1 MEAVRESSE
10 VKEVSMSKYRAAS
23 FTESQLYLRYPE
35 KVTLEVKE
43 AVSAETVR

>member
-10 VKEVSMSKYRAAS
+10 VKEVSMSKYRPAS
-23 FTESQLYLRYPE
+23 LTESQLYLRYTE

-43 AVSAETVR
+43 AL